1 MLRMFLRLSGW
12 IAVIPL
18 VIGLG
23 VVFVSVQ
30 ASGDA
35 ARLEAEG
42 VEAKAT
48 VINTETRRRRSST
61 GSGYDTVY
69 SVRYHFPIGGGTL
82 HYGRRDVERSFYDRA
97 EPGMQIPVR
106 FVPAEPDI
114 HEIEAGAVSENAFY
128 AGLVGGFFALLGVIL
143 LFLFTRRASRAVA
156 VRDRGERVVATVS
169 DVVQVKSRSHIR
181 FRFTDRSGV
190 SHEARSLSGSH
201 ARFADITSGDT
212 IAARYDPDAPDRAF
226 WERDLGL

>member
-1 MLRMFLRLSGW
+1 MLRLFLRFHGW
-12 IAVIPL
+12 VAVIPL

-23 VVFVSVQ
+23 IVFVSVQ
-30 ASGDA
+30 VSGEA

-42 VEAKAT
+42 VDAKAT
-48 VINTETRRRRSST
+48 VIGTDTRRRRSSS

-69 SVRYHFPIGGGTL
+69 SVRYHFPIGGGAL
-82 HYGRRDVERSFYDRA
+82 HYGRSDVARSFYDRA
-97 EPGMQIPVR
+97 EPGLQIPVR

-128 AGLVGGFFALLGVIL
+128 AGLVGGFFVLLGLIL
-143 LFLFTRRASRAVA
+143 LVLSIRRASHAVA
-156 VRDRGERVVATVS
+156 VRDRGERAEATVS
-169 DVVQVKSRSHIR
+169 DVVQVKSRTHIR
-181 FRFTDRSGV
+181 FRFTDHNGV
-190 SHEARSLSGSH
+190 PHEARSLSGSH
-201 ARFADITSGDT
+201 GRFADMARGDT